1 MVIGSVISGRR
12 AAIDSF
18 PPLSYGYLPISCS
31 RVNIHLIGIAN
42 MRSCYARDSVEP
54 DNVLNRS
61 LPVIIIL
68 SIKWDNVCVF
78 ASNFPVIPRVVPL
91 FLSEKSFVVVR
102 VAIGSVVSS
111 RWVGV
116 ILS

>member
-1 MVIGSVISGRR
+1 
-12 AAIDSF
+12 
-18 PPLSYGYLPISCS
+18 
-31 RVNIHLIGIAN
+31 
-42 MRSCYARDSVEP
+42 MRSCYARVSVEP

-78 ASNFPVIPRVVPL
+78 ASNFPGIPRIVPL
-91 FLSEKSFVVVR
+91 FLSEKSSVVVR

-116 ILS
+116 ILSYVILIGH